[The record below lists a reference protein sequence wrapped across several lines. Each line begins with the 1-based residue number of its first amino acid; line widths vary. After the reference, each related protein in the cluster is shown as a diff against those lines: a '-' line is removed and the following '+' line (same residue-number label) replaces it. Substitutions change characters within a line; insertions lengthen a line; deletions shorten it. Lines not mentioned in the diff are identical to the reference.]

1 MKKSIRAR
9 LSQPGDVPIPKLKP
23 TDELDWHV
31 VYEEL
36 RTYFNSKEDAKD
48 AKNALERLVAA
59 GCDER
64 LILQN
69 LYLFCGGNPD
79 AMRNLR
85 EALNFKGCGE
95 RLLSIASLL
104 QEASRSI
111 PEADQ
116 LLAGLD
122 MTHTLTPDTSRL
134 EAYSELLEK
143 AGSMY
148 QNRASKRVSGRDQ
161 HLGFLC
167 RLVEYVTGREH
178 YREVADLVNAA
189 YQLYDPGSTKT
200 ETEESIRKRASR
212 HSPEMADVE
221 LEMMSESHIIKKFS
235 GK

>member
-9 LSQPGDVPIPKLKP
+9 LSRPGDVPIPKLKP

-69 LYLFCGGNPD
+69 LYLFCGGSPD

-111 PEADQ
+111 PEAGPAVGRPGYDSHPDAGY
-116 LLAGLD
+116 LASRSILG
-122 MTHTLTPDTSRL
+122 TPGKSR
-134 EAYSELLEK
+134 
-143 AGSMY
+143 SMY
-148 QNRASKRVSGRDQ
+148 QNRASKRVSGRD
-161 HLGFLC
+161 HILAFC
-167 RLVEYVTGREH
+167 V
-178 YREVADLVNAA
+178 DWS
-189 YQLYDPGSTKT
+189 STSRA
-200 ETEESIRKRASR
+200 ESTIVKWLTS
-212 HSPEMADVE
+212 
-221 LEMMSESHIIKKFS
+221 
-235 GK
+235 